1 MVSTPEQL
9 FGESMAATLFAVFWI
24 GALASLGPCVM
35 VRLPVIA
42 GYVGGS
48 TGSKKRAVLLT
59 ALFALGLLIASVA
72 LGAMALSV
80 GDFLQK
86 ISFLNKYIYWL
97 AGILLLIAGIRV
109 SGLVG
114 ADLWPE
120 RLQRFGRRLSK
131 AGSGGALLLGLALGM
146 LGMPACPACGAGLFI
161 LAGVVVSEGLPQSYG
176 LALFAAYGLGQC
188 LPVIAAG
195 VLAGLLR
202 VGMIRWLRNLMCSI
216 EERIQLLA
224 GNTLM
229 VLGFYFLVVG

>member
-1 MVSTPEQL
+1 VVSTPEQL
-9 FGESMAATLFAVFWI
+9 FGESAAATLFAVFWI
-24 GALASLGPCVM
+24 GALASLGPCVI

-48 TGSKKRAVLLT
+48 TGPRRRAVLLT
-59 ALFALGLLIASVA
+59 ALFALGLLIASLA
-72 LGAMALSV
+72 LGAMSLFV
-80 GDFLQK
+80 GDFLRK
-86 ISFLNKYIYWL
+86 IPLLNRYIYWL

-109 SGLVG
+109 SGLVS

-120 RLQRFGRRLSK
+120 RLQRFGQRLSK
-131 AGSGGALLLGLALGM
+131 AGNGGALLLGLALGM
-146 LGMPACPACGAGLFI
+146 IVMPACPTCGAGLFV
-161 LAGVVVSEGLPQSYG
+161 LAGIAISRELSQSHS

-188 LPVIAAG
+188 LPVVAAG
-195 VLAGLLR
+195 VLTGLLR

-229 VLGFYFLVVG
+229 VLGLYFLVVG